1 MPKAVHLVFPRNV
14 SPAKKSGPVTGATIK
29 RQGRE
34 GKSGKAMQ
42 GLIPKIGTIKRE
54 KSNALEED

>member
-1 MPKAVHLVFPRNV
+1 VVVV
-14 SPAKKSGPVTGATIK
+14 SLADGLFQDRHKKSGPVTGATIK